1 MIITGEQFQELADIC
16 LATEINS
23 TMASQKIRGNLK
35 LFDDI
40 PVSEIK
46 KYKKIFVYTHDLNI
60 FFQRYFDHLNDDT
73 ILITHNSDFP
83 ITQESKKY
91 LDSNK
96 IKKWY
101 CQNRDFYHEKL
112 VTIPIG
118 LANSQWPHGNQ
129 ELIKSVKEQ
138 NIEKEI
144 LVYKNFDS
152 NTCLNYRLPC
162 HEITKM
168 NGIPMYPSKTNRE
181 YWEML
186 ARSMFVISPRG
197 NGVDCHRIWECLYL
211 NSIPVILDHENF
223 SEFKHLPILFTPKN
237 DWGEITIDFLRSQV
251 SNFVNKFDNPILE
264 LTIEYWKERI
274 NKGE

>member
-23 TMASQKIRGNLK
+23 TMENQKIRGNLK

-40 PVSEIK
+40 PVSEVK
-46 KYKKIFVYTHDLNI
+46 KYKKIFIYTHDLYK
-60 FFQRYFDHLNDDT
+60 FFQKYFNHLNDDT
-73 ILITHNSDFP
+73 ILITHNSDFH
-83 ITQESKKY
+83 ITSESKQF

-101 CQNRDFYHEKL
+101 CQNRDFSHEKL

-129 ELIKSVKEQ
+129 NLIRSIKEQ
-138 NIEKEI
+138 NIAKDI
-144 LVYKNFDS
+144 LVYKNFDP
-152 NTCLNYRLPC
+152 NTNFDYRMTC
-162 HEITKM
+162 HQLTNI
-168 NGIPMYPSKTNRE
+168 NGIPMYPGKANKE

-197 NGVDCHRIWECLYL
+197 NGIDCHRIWECLYL
-211 NSIPVILDHENF
+211 NTIPIICDHENF
-223 SEFKHLPILFTPKN
+223 SKFKHLPILFVPN
-237 DWGEITIDFLRSQV
+237 NNWEEVTIDFLRSQV
-251 SNFVNKFDNPILE
+251 PNYVDKFNNPIPE
-264 LTIEYWKERI
+264 LTIEYWKNRI